1 MGAERSLKEELQ
13 RFDRHYIQDH
23 LRQRNIVWHFKPPIP
38 SHMGGA
44 WERLIRSCLRVLTA
58 LLSEQTLSDEGLLTL
73 IVEVEAILNSRPLT
87 PIALDPSSDGPLTPN
102 HLLYF
107 CRRVMHSC
115 LREYFRRKTAMDDV
129 GGLRYNTQQTNSV
142 EDGEAST
149 CLPLYSVRT
158 GLNAKATSKSTTCAS
173 G

>member
-1 MGAERSLKEELQ
+1 
-13 RFDRHYIQDH
+13 
-23 LRQRNIVWHFKPPIP
+23 
-38 SHMGGA
+38 
-44 WERLIRSCLRVLTA
+44 
-58 LLSEQTLSDEGLLTL
+58 
-73 IVEVEAILNSRPLT
+73 
-87 PIALDPSSDGPLTPN
+87 
-102 HLLYF
+102 
-107 CRRVMHSC
+107 
-115 LREYFRRKTAMDDV
+115 MDDV